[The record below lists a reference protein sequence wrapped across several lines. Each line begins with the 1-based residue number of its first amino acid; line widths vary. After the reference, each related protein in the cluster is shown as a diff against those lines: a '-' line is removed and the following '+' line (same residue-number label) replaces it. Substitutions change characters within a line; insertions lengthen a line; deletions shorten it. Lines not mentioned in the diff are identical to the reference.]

1 MLLSD
6 QIHQNLKGIYFK
18 YPSRTYGDYFSH
30 EDRSVLLDLA
40 KFGIPTYWVDQAS
53 QKILQYLP
61 KPHKDSGMFVP
72 PELIDTYLKSTLFGI
87 YGSNLSEG
95 SFEKELTELLQG
107 LVQLSKEMHH
117 PLLNRDT
124 PIALVTGGGPGS
136 MGLGNRVA
144 KKIGILS
151 CANIMD
157 FRGEKGAVVN
167 EQQQNPYID
176 AKMTYR
182 LDKLVERQA
191 EFNLDFPIF
200 LMGGIGTDF
209 EYCLEE
215 VRRKVGAAAPTPV
228 LLFGSPDYWKKK
240 ISSRFRCNLENGT
253 ISGSEWVSNC
263 FFCVQNA
270 SQGLKIYKQFFSGT
284 LKIGINGPTY
294 EDGFVT

>member
-1 MLLSD
+1 
-6 QIHQNLKGIYFK
+6 
-18 YPSRTYGDYFSH
+18 
-30 EDRSVLLDLA
+30 
-40 KFGIPTYWVDQAS
+40 
-53 QKILQYLP
+53 
-61 KPHKDSGMFVP
+61 
-72 PELIDTYLKSTLFGI
+72 
-87 YGSNLSEG
+87 
-95 SFEKELTELLQG
+95 
-107 LVQLSKEMHH
+107 
-117 PLLNRDT
+117 
-124 PIALVTGGGPGS
+124 

-144 KKIGILS
+144 KTIGILS

-167 EQQQNPYID
+167 EQKQNPYID

-215 VRRKVGAAAPTPV
+215 VRRKVGPAAPTPV
-228 LLFGSPDYWKKK
+228 LLFGNPEYWKKK
-240 ISSRFRCNLENGT
+240 ISSRFKCNVETGT

-270 SQGLKIYKQFFSGT
+270 AQGLKIYKQFFSGT
-284 LKIGINGPTY
+284 LKLGINGPTY
-294 EDGFVT
+294 EDGFVIYS